1 MGTTCCHGRSRP
13 APLALPTVRE
23 KKPAPR
29 RKTAQTPRLSIRT
42 VSRSPLES
50 PSPREPRSAVTPS
63 RVRLSSSSE
72 ELTPGRVLTLLHF
85 ESEGEEAPEMEKE
98 LERRVWTLGRLEDL
112 TKAVRGNIEAVLKGL
127 RGKKVAYEDEVVIG
141 VEECTGNQFF
151 HDSQLLLLVLTSHH
165 LLWLEAPS
173 GLSLLHSVET
183 ADLKALLLP
192 ASKDSAALY
201 HPTHTAWIKAKRL
214 GEILTAVENTFLG
227 LRGHCLPYVVL
238 EHMLQ
243 VQDTVDSFPEEL
255 LGALYSYEH
264 LQVQGAIVTHG
275 RVGEKVIVVRESMLI
290 SLSTRAESISVLT
303 DEALYSLYR
312 DFTLQMRI
320 NLTEIT
326 AILASKREEA
336 VGVQTASQRLYWKLP
351 LTFCEILEK
360 QVRSRTGR
368 NLRASY
374 SKTIEITA

>member
-1 MGTTCCHGRSRP
+1 M
-13 APLALPTVRE
+13 
-23 KKPAPR
+23 R
-29 RKTAQTPRLSIRT
+29 RRTAQTPRLSIRT
-42 VSRSPLES
+42 ASRSPIES
-50 PSPREPRSAVTPS
+50 PSPRETKSAVMPS
-63 RVRLSSSSE
+63 RVRLSNSYE
-72 ELTPGRVLTLLHF
+72 ELTPGLVLSLLHF
-85 ESEGEEAPEMEKE
+85 ESESDTEVQDTETKPEEQS
-98 LERRVWTLGRLEDL
+98 WTLGRLEDL
-112 TKAVRGNIEAVLKGL
+112 TKSVRSNIEAVLKGL
-127 RGKKVAYEDEVVIG
+127 RGKKVAYEDEVVLG
-141 VEECTGNQFF
+141 VEECTGNQGFY
-151 HDSQLLLLVLTSHH
+151 DAELLLLVLTSHH

-173 GLSLLHSVET
+173 GLSMLHSVEI
-183 ADLKALLLP
+183 ADLKAVLLP

-201 HPTHTAWIKAKRL
+201 HPTHSAWIKAKRL
-214 GEILTAVENTFLG
+214 GEILKAVEKAFLG

-243 VQDTVDSFPEEL
+243 VQDTVDNFPEEL
-255 LGALYSYEH
+255 LGTLYSYEQ

-275 RVGEKVIVVRESMLI
+275 NVGEKVIVVRESTLI
-290 SLSTRAESISVLT
+290 SLAVRADSISVLT

-312 DFTLQMRI
+312 DFTLQVRI
-320 NLTEIT
+320 NLMEIT

-336 VGVQTASQRLYWKLP
+336 VGVQTDSQRLYWKLP

>member
-1 MGTTCCHGRSRP
+1 M
-13 APLALPTVRE
+13 
-23 KKPAPR
+23 
-29 RKTAQTPRLSIRT
+29 LS
-42 VSRSPLES
+42 
-50 PSPREPRSAVTPS
+50 
-63 RVRLSSSSE
+63 
-72 ELTPGRVLTLLHF
+72 LLHF
-85 ESEGEEAPEMEKE
+85 ESESNTEVQDTETKPEEQS
-98 LERRVWTLGRLEDL
+98 WTLGRLEDL
-112 TKAVRGNIEAVLKGL
+112 TKSVRSNIEAVLKGL
-127 RGKKVAYEDEVVIG
+127 RGKKVAYEDEVVLG
-141 VEECTGNQFF
+141 VEECTGNQGFY
-151 HDSQLLLLVLTSHH
+151 DAELLLLVLTSHH

-173 GLSLLHSVET
+173 GLSMLHSVEI
-183 ADLKALLLP
+183 ADLKAVLLP

-201 HPTHTAWIKAKRL
+201 HPTHSAWIKAKRL
-214 GEILTAVENTFLG
+214 GEILKAVEKAFLG

-243 VQDTVDSFPEEL
+243 VQDTVDNFPEEL
-255 LGALYSYEH
+255 LGTLYSYEQ

-275 RVGEKVIVVRESMLI
+275 NVGEKVIVVRESTLI
-290 SLSTRAESISVLT
+290 SLAVRADSISILT

-312 DFTLQMRI
+312 DFTLQVRI

-336 VGVQTASQRLYWKLP
+336 VGVQTDSQRLYWKLP